1 MNPLQ
6 NVVPVKMMSYVWVQ
20 VAKMAIDEVV
30 VLMAGL
36 TEEKNDPKTKGRLPP
51 MSIVMTN
58 GPVSTTTMTTLIFQP
73 WSQVV
78 TKAEVIEVAAMIVTI
93 VRTKKKCSNNSSSS
107 DLVVR
112 MNNVSE
118 EEMKESPSKLRLK
131 DVRISFLPD

>member
-1 MNPLQ
+1 ME
-6 NVVPVKMMSYVWVQ
+6 KR
-20 VAKMAIDEVV
+20 
-30 VLMAGL
+30 
-36 TEEKNDPKTKGRLPP
+36 KNDPKNKGRLPP

-93 VRTKKKCSNNSSSS
+93 VRTKKKCSNNSSS